1 MKKKLFLGAVF
12 AGMMAFTAC
21 TQEKVV
27 YVEEEK
33 SEWDLQP
40 GEDVIKISLSSTVS
54 SRAARPIGSST
65 PAHNVNRIAFK
76 FLKGDDTEDSEPY
89 LVELFDATSDWSIQE
104 NVIVLGGDY
113 MGEELNVK
121 VSGLTKGLYKIIA
134 YGYNCVEEGSYDFPY
149 TMELEQAG
157 DGNHLY
163 KADVPLGTAV
173 EEIFAGCN
181 KGAFVEVNQHGKF
194 TAVPEIELTRQVA
207 GLLAYF
213 ENVPAYVNNQKVE
226 KITVSSKAKVEGFY
240 FPARMLNSDGSLEDY
255 NGFDNGTWV
264 SDDWVDHLT
273 FDMAQA
279 SNYPDADEINSVE
292 HYEFDSTGGFLLAN
306 ETSDIPDLSCKD
318 GTLFGSCFLLPY
330 PVNHN
335 FSEGSS
341 CATLN
346 ICYWTGDDKDQ
357 LICSIPLRNGGDVS
371 TNLDSDYY
379 QYDICCNHFYSI
391 GKKTDVGGD
400 NGEDDPLDIDE
411 PTGYDNAK
419 VNISINWEQSYY
431 LFNNN
436 D

>member
-76 FLKGDDTEDSEPY
+76 FLKGNNTEDLEAH
-89 LVELFDATSDWSIQE
+89 LVELSDATSDWSIQDG
-104 NVIVLGGDY
+104 NVIALGGDY
-113 MGEELNVK
+113 KGEELNVK

-134 YGYNCVEEGSYDFPY
+134 YGYNCEDNMYDFPY
-149 TMELEQAG
+149 PMNLDQAE
-157 DGNHLY
+157 DGKYLC
-163 KADVPLGTAV
+163 KADVPFGTAV

-181 KGAFVEVNQHGKF
+181 KGAFVEVNQHEKF
-194 TAVPEIELTRQVA
+194 TAVPEITLTRQVA

-240 FPARMLNSDGSLEDY
+240 FPALMLSDSEGIVDY
-255 NGFDNGTWV
+255 NGYDNGSWV

-273 FDMAQA
+273 FEMKHA
-279 SNYPDADEINSVE
+279 SNYADADAGINSVE
-292 HYEFDSTGGFLLAN
+292 HYEFDTLEGEFLLA
-306 ETSDIPDLSCKD
+306 EGMSEIPGLSCKK

-330 PVNHN
+330 PASHR
-335 FSEGSS
+335 FSD